1 MAVKLERRAIPVI
14 TLTVGAA
21 VFFGGDLIEWVVD
34 TLYAAG
40 LTTDDVVKLT
50 AVVFSSTV
58 AAGMALMHRHNTR
71 IAAAKAKAKP

>member
-21 VFFGGDLIEWVVD
+21 VFFGGDLLELVVD

-40 LTTDDVVKLT
+40 LNTDDLVKLT
-50 AVVFSSTV
+50 AVTWCSTV
-58 AAGMALMHRHNTR
+58 AGAMALMHRRNTR
-71 IAAAKAKAKP
+71 IAADKAKAKP